1 MDMIKLIDGN
11 PVPYSEAAFRA
22 ANKHTVY
29 GPVVSSRHLNAQGVY
44 RVSKLPEPEA
54 PVGQKAILDAMPMQN
69 EAGHWVLGWTLQ
81 ALSADGARA
90 LRDKLLMACDW
101 TQVADAPVDQ
111 SAWAAY
117 RQSLRDV
124 PEQAGFPDNVAWPT
138 APV

>member
-54 PVGQKAILDAMPMQN
+54 PVGQKAILDAMPTQN
-69 EAGHWVLGWTLQ
+69 DAGHWALGWTLV
-81 ALSADGARA
+81 ALSADEARA
-90 LRDKLLMACDW
+90 LRDSLLAATDW
-101 TQVADAPVDQ
+101 TANSDVTMSDEMRT
-111 SAWAAY
+111 Y
-117 RQSLRDV
+117 RQALRDV
-124 PEQAGFPDNVAWPT
+124 PSQAGFPDDVTWPVK
-138 APV
+138 P

>member
-54 PVGQKAILDAMPMQN
+54 PVGKKAVLDAMPTQN
-69 EAGHWVLGWTLQ
+69 EAGHWVLGWTLV
-81 ALSADGARA
+81 ALSTDEARA
-90 LRDKLLMACDW
+90 LRDSLLAATDW
-101 TQVADAPVDQ
+101 TANSDVTMSDEMRT
-111 SAWAAY
+111 Y
-117 RQSLRDV
+117 RQALRDV
-124 PEQAGFPDNVAWPT
+124 PAQAGFPDDVTWPLK
-138 APV
+138 P